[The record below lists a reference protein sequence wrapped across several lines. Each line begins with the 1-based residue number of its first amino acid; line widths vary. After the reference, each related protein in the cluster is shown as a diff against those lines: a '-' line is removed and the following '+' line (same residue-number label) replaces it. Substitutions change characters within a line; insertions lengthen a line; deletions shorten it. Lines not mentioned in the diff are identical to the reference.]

1 MNQYKYNG
9 WKILQIIPA
18 QVGWKAVHCQQSENR
33 QIKIFNRAIICW
45 ALVEAVGES
54 DAGRTQARGIEQDS
68 NRLVI
73 VEDLINTNE
82 IAEDGID
89 PNQYFLG
96 YDDPESH
103 KESDYWIKQ
112 ADTLLK
118 TKRNRIKQEEVS
130 VSPHS
135 K

>member
-1 MNQYKYNG
+1 MNEHNG

-18 QVGWKAVHCQQSENR
+18 QVGWKAVHCQESENR

-54 DAGRTQARGIEQDS
+54 DAVRTQARGIEQDS

-73 VEDLINTNE
+73 VEDLINTKE
-82 IAEDGID
+82 IGEDGID

-96 YDDPESH
+96 YDDPDAH

-112 ADTLLK
+112 ADARL
-118 TKRNRIKQEEVS
+118 KRNKIKQEEATVS
-130 VSPHS
+130 LHF